1 MIPRRRLYHCF
12 FSTEQRPE
20 RRHKYVFNGVRKI
33 QTKDFSLSPAA
44 SPQDENKGG
53 KEGEGGSE
61 ADRGT
66 EEEEGAEAG
75 GTEEERPEEADLVH
89 QERGQLPVFPAG
101 QPRLQLPHH
110 GPQSGPAAAAHVH
123 SQVGQEEQGAQVR
136 HQVHEVPPVSHLSHC
151 LPVTR
156 LPSPEPRP
164 LSDLLLFFIK
174 NLQRWSSFYICSF
187 KYESGRSSAPNHLLI
202 LINN

>member
-1 MIPRRRLYHCF
+1 MMIPRRHINRCF

-20 RRHKYVFNGVRKI
+20 RRHKYVFYRVRKT
-33 QTKDFSLSPAA
+33 QTKDISLSPA

-53 KEGEGGSE
+53 KEGQGRSE
-61 ADRGT
+61 ADRSA
-66 EEEEGAEAG
+66 EEKEGAEAG
-75 GTEEERPEEADLVH
+75 GAEEERPEEADLVH

-101 QPRLQLPHH
+101 QPQLQLPHH
-110 GPQSGPAAAAHVH
+110 GPQSGPAAAADVH

-136 HQVHEVPPVSHLSHC
+136 HQVHEVPSVSHLSHR

-164 LSDLLLFFIK
+164 V
-174 NLQRWSSFYICSF
+174 
-187 KYESGRSSAPNHLLI
+187 
-202 LINN
+202 

>member
-1 MIPRRRLYHCF
+1 MIPRRRLNRRF

-20 RRHKYVFNGVRKI
+20 RRHKCVFYGVRKM

-53 KEGEGGSE
+53 KEGEGRPE
-61 ADRGT
+61 ADRGA

-75 GTEEERPEEADLVH
+75 GAEEEGPEEADLVH
-89 QERGQLPVFPAG
+89 QERGQLPVLPAG

-136 HQVHEVPPVSHLSHC
+136 HQVHEVPPVSHLSHR

-156 LPSPEPRP
+156 LPSPQPRP
-164 LSDLLLFFIK
+164 LSHLLLFFYQILAK
-174 NLQRWSSFYICSF
+174 VVKLLYLQ
-187 KYESGRSSAPNHLLI
+187 L
-202 LINN
+202 